1 MADRQVF
8 LRDVKHDVVKAAIAF
23 SMRGGNEHPAAR
35 SWAVERWGEAGAPR
49 FIDKSAESASVVN
62 DIDSSSTTGLIDRQ
76 LFASVQEAAAL
87 FRMRGARRTGWRTRS
102 IVTGGTIASWVKEG
116 GAIPVHKPTFDN
128 QGLAPCK
135 VATIVVVTEAALE
148 STPGIEAQIFDDMK
162 RAIVDQLDTDFLD
175 PANAGTPGITP
186 PSITNGITP
195 IAATSDPRDDL
206 AALVAAFSGDL
217 LSSYFIMQPDVAA
230 KLALTG
236 SFPDLGARGGEAAGL
251 PVLTSRNAPIES
263 VILVDP
269 TGFMV
274 AYDDEILLEN
284 GRKGTLQMDTAP
296 TMDATT
302 PTAVQTVSLWE
313 TNCVAFRGI
322 GNVAWAEARSGSVAM
337 LQGGGSDWLD
347 IAGVI

>member
-1 MADRQVF
+1 MADRVVS
-8 LRDVKHDVVKAAIAF
+8 LRETKHDVIKSAIAF
-23 SMRGGNEHPAAR
+23 GMTGSEHPAAR
-35 SWAVERWGEAGAPR
+35 GWALDRWGPSGTPT
-49 FIDKSAESASVVN
+49 FIDKAAESASIVN
-62 DIDSSSTTGLIDRQ
+62 DVDSSSTTGLIDRQ
-76 LFASVQEAAAL
+76 LFAAVRESAVL

-102 IVTGGTIASWVKEG
+102 IVTGGTVAAWVKEG

-162 RAIVDQLDTDFLD
+162 RAIVDQLDADLLD
-175 PANAGTPGITP
+175 PSNTGTPGVTP
-186 PSITNGITP
+186 ASITSAITP
-195 IAATSDPRDDL
+195 IPATTDPSDDL

-217 LSSYFIMQPDVAA
+217 LSSYFIMQPDVAV
-230 KLALTG
+230 KLAATG
-236 SFPDLGARGGEAAGL
+236 NFRDLGARGGEAVGL
-251 PVLTSRNAPIES
+251 PVLTSRAAPIES

-269 TGFMV
+269 SGFLN
-274 AYDDEILLEN
+274 AYDEEILLET

-322 GNVAWAEARSGSVAM
+322 GNVAWAEARTGSVAM
-337 LQGGGSDWLD
+337 LQGGSSDWLD
-347 IAGVI
+347 IAGVS